1 MKKTIKIMML
11 VMAAAFTTAGMSA
24 RTIEI
29 KMSQCSKP
37 LVESVRSMV
46 SQASINDV
54 VVLNFDKPGTYEFDG
69 TIKIR
74 SNTIIKGVDS
84 NKTRVIVKEGFAG
97 GKSKMLDDTF
107 FAIHGFSNKKVKV
120 EIRDIRFELA
130 SHKGTLW
137 ETAPKHIIKICYGDG
152 ITVDNATFWSTDAV
166 ITHVDLRDCSNVLV
180 QNCTF
185 ENYNNCREGGEL
197 WSRGEQK
204 NLVIKNNV
212 FWKYGNDE
220 ALAMWGGDHKRVVYM
235 RDILVEN
242 NEFHYENKT
251 KFKKDI
257 PIDVLIAFCHFETN
271 NTKYDC
277 NIDNI
282 AFKNNRITMNANIY
296 CNLRLIFDKLAKIGT
311 FKISGNEFINTS
323 KCSKS
328 SGYMTDINIQ
338 AGGQGDLPIVVKENY
353 VRSDCEVLSDGTNS
367 GYTFASVSE
376 ANVLFESNIIDSRYP
391 VALLWGHGGNI
402 DVTFDGNTAST
413 LYKTA
418 ILSDQ
423 TFIKKAKIKA
433 VNNELSGD
441 TRIYCN
447 NIGEIDLDFK
457 NNTFNS
463 NNYHFFLQESAPIGA
478 VIFENNT
485 VNALTG
491 NGVMFANYSGKKCS
505 FSQVKI
511 SNNTF
516 NGISKQGIDRVFP
529 NVKKMSSSGNIYIK

>member
-84 NKTRVIVKEGFAG
+84 NKTRVIVREGFAG

-197 WSRGEQK
+197 WSRGEQE
-204 NLVIKNNV
+204 NLVIRNNV

-220 ALAMWGGDHKRVVYM
+220 ALAIWGGNHKRVVYM
-235 RDILVEN
+235 RNILVEN
-242 NEFHYENKT
+242 NEFNYEDKT
-251 KFKKDI
+251 KCKKNI

-271 NTKYDC
+271 DTKYDC

-282 AFKNNRITMNANIY
+282 VFTNNKITMNAVSN
-296 CNLRLIFDKLAKIGT
+296 CDMKLTFDQLAKIGN
-311 FKISGNEFINTS
+311 FEISYNTFINTA
-323 KCSKS
+323 KCSS
-328 SGYMTDINIQ
+328 SSSYMKDFEIKTDV
-338 AGGQGDLPIVVKENY
+338 LSETPILLKNNE
-353 VRSDCEVLSDGTNS
+353 VRSDCEVLCDGKNS
-367 GYTFASVSE
+367 GYTFLGIKG
-376 ANVLFESNIIDSRYP
+376 ANVQLTDNNIFSKYG
-391 VALLWGHGGNI
+391 VALLWCQGGDNDVKLENNTAEKLYKIAILNDMTHIGTFKITATNNEFGGETSIYSNNI
-402 DVTFDGNTAST
+402 DRLIIDFRNNVLNTTDYHLFMIEGAKDNT
-413 LYKTA
+413 L
-418 ILSDQ
+418 
-423 TFIKKAKIKA
+423 
-433 VNNELSGD
+433 N
-441 TRIYCN
+441 
-447 NIGEIDLDFK
+447 
-457 NNTFNS
+457 
-463 NNYHFFLQESAPIGA
+463 
-478 VIFENNT
+478 FENNII
-485 VNALTG
+485 NSDNR
-491 NGVMFANYSGKKCS
+491 NGAMYANYSGKR
-505 FSQVKI
+505 
-511 SNNTF
+511 NNFDKVNIKNNIF
-516 NGISKQGIDRVFP
+516 NGISKSSVEGVFKTG
-529 NVKKMSSSGNIYIK
+529 KKSISGNVYK

>member
-1 MKKTIKIMML
+1 ML
-11 VMAAAFTTAGMSA
+11 IMAAAFTTAGMSA

-29 KMSQCSKP
+29 KMSQCPKP
-37 LVESVRSMV
+37 IADYVNKTVKSLSH
-46 SQASINDV
+46 NDHV
-54 VVLNFDKPGTYEFDG
+54 ILNFDKAGTYEVDG
-69 TIKIR
+69 TIHIEC
-74 SNTIIKGVDS
+74 STTIKGLGPNSTKV
-84 NKTRVIVKEGFAG
+84 VIKEGRFAN
-97 GKSKMLDDTF
+97 GKSKMLDDCF
-107 FAIHGFSNKKVKV
+107 FGISNGTPSGTTKNKIQFEMRDISFETATHKGIWWEDAEKLLVKV
-120 EIRDIRFELA
+120 YDANKL
-130 SHKGTLW
+130 
-137 ETAPKHIIKICYGDG
+137 
-152 ITVDNATFWSTDAV
+152 TVDNVVYYTRDAT
-166 ITHVDLRDCSNVLV
+166 ITHLDLRDCSNVLV

-185 ENYNNCREGGEL
+185 ENYNNTITGGCL
-197 WSRGEQK
+197 WSRGAQH
-204 NLVIKNNV
+204 NVVIRNNI
-212 FWKYGNDE
+212 FKKYGNDE
-220 ALAMWGGDHKRVVYM
+220 ALAMWGGNHDYVSEM
-235 RDILVEN
+235 RDIIVEN
-242 NEFHYENKT
+242 NEFIYENKT
-251 KFKKDI
+251 KCKKDY
-257 PIDVLIAFCHFETN
+257 PIHVFISFMHSEDDHIKNECIVDNLYFRN
-271 NTKYDC
+271 NT
-277 NIDNI
+277 
-282 AFKNNRITMNANIY
+282 ITMNANFY

-328 SGYMTDINIQ
+328 SGYMTDINIK

-413 LYKTA
+413 LCKTA

-463 NNYHFFLQESAPIGA
+463 NNYHFFLQESAPIGS

>member
-11 VMAAAFTTAGMSA
+11 VMAAAFTTAGVSA

-84 NKTRVIVKEGFAG
+84 NKTRVIVREGFAG

-197 WSRGEQK
+197 WSRGEQE
-204 NLVIKNNV
+204 NLVIRNNV

-220 ALAMWGGDHKRVVYM
+220 ALAIWGGNHKRVVYM
-235 RDILVEN
+235 RNILVEN
-242 NEFHYENKT
+242 NEFNYEDKT
-251 KFKKDI
+251 KCKKNI

-271 NTKYDC
+271 DTKYDC

-282 AFKNNRITMNANIY
+282 VFTKNKITMNAVSN
-296 CNLRLIFDKLAKIGT
+296 CDMKLTFDQLAKIGN
-311 FKISGNEFINTS
+311 FEISYNTFINTA
-323 KCSKS
+323 KCSS
-328 SGYMTDINIQ
+328 SSSYMKDFEIKTDV
-338 AGGQGDLPIVVKENY
+338 LSETPILLKNNE
-353 VRSDCEVLSDGTNS
+353 VRSDCEVLCDGKNS
-367 GYTFASVSE
+367 GYTFLGIKG
-376 ANVLFESNIIDSRYP
+376 ANVQLTDNNIFSKYG
-391 VALLWGHGGNI
+391 VALLWCQGGDNDVKLENNTAEKLYKIAILNDMTHIGTFKITATNNEFGGETSIYSNNI
-402 DVTFDGNTAST
+402 DRLIIDFRNNVLNTTDYHLFMIEGAKDNT
-413 LYKTA
+413 L
-418 ILSDQ
+418 
-423 TFIKKAKIKA
+423 
-433 VNNELSGD
+433 N
-441 TRIYCN
+441 
-447 NIGEIDLDFK
+447 
-457 NNTFNS
+457 
-463 NNYHFFLQESAPIGA
+463 
-478 VIFENNT
+478 FENNII
-485 VNALTG
+485 NSDNR
-491 NGVMFANYSGKKCS
+491 NGAMYANYSGKR
-505 FSQVKI
+505 
-511 SNNTF
+511 NNFDKVNIKNNIF
-516 NGISKQGIDRVFP
+516 NGISKSSVEGVFKAS
-529 NVKKMSSSGNIYIK
+529 KKSISGNVYK